1 MNPLRPVL
9 LVEDNSDDQT
19 LTLRALARHKLQ
31 NPVLLASGGHDALDC
46 LAARGRHTG
55 TPLPALVLLD
65 LRLPDLDGLEVLRR
79 IRATPATA
87 QLPVV
92 VLTTSRETA
101 DIDAAYRCG
110 ANSYLHKPMD
120 FARFISTVAEA
131 ARYWTQLN
139 LAAHAPP
146 LSAGT

>member
-9 LVEDNSDDQT
+9 LVEDNCDDQT
-19 LTLRALARHKLQ
+19 LTLRALARHKLP
-31 NPVLLASGGHDALDC
+31 NPVLLASGGQDALDC
-46 LAARGRHTG
+46 LAARGRHSG

-79 IRATPATA
+79 IRAEPATA

-92 VLTTSRETA
+92 VLTTSREA
-101 DIDAAYRCG
+101 SDIEAAYRYG

-120 FARFISTVAEA
+120 FARFVSTVAEA
-131 ARYWTQLN
+131 TRYWTQLN
-139 LAAHAPP
+139 LPTHQAPRPGAA
-146 LSAGT
+146 